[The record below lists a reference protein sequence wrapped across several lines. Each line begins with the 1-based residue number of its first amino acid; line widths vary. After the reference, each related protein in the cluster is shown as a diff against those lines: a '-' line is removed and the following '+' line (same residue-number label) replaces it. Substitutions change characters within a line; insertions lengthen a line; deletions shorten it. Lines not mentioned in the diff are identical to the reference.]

1 MVMNKTQEKNFPVKS
16 KLLAIWGS
24 PSSGKTVV
32 SVKLANFL
40 ASRKQNVTLVL
51 CDVTAPPLPLIIA
64 PSELE
69 NEASLGSVLSA
80 PIITEQTILQNC
92 MTLKKREY
100 IAIIGMLRRENAFT
114 YPSYTKEQAKGF
126 LNQLRQLEGTII
138 IDCTSIIASDVL
150 SALVLEMADKVIR
163 LISCDL
169 KSISYFSS
177 QLPLLADSRFSTEKH
192 IKCASSVKSMQ
203 AEQHVS
209 AVFKGVQYSL
219 PYCPEVEE
227 QYLNGDVF
235 KDMQTNAGKKY
246 SKEIEKMAGELFE

>member
-1 MVMNKTQEKNFPVKS
+1 LNN

-51 CDVTAPPLPLIIA
+51 CDFTAPPLPLIVS

-69 NEASLGSVLSA
+69 NEASLGSILSA

-92 MTLKKREY
+92 MTLKKREN
-100 IAIIGMLRRENAFT
+100 IAIIGMLKRENAFT

-126 LNQLRQLEGTII
+126 FNQLRQLDGTII

-150 SALVLEMADKVIR
+150 SAVSLEVADKVLR

-169 KSISYFSS
+169 KSISYYSS
-177 QLPLLADSRFSTEKH
+177 QLPFLVDSRFNTENH

-219 PYCPEVEE
+219 PYCPEIEE
-227 QYLNGDVF
+227 QNLNGDIF
-235 KDMQTNAGKKY
+235 KDLRTNAGKQY
-246 SKEIEKMAGELFE
+246 SKVIEKMGDELFE